1 MTDQN
6 YKLVPVERDE
16 SCDRTYIPLPGG
28 WEVQTKGKGS
38 TFRIC
43 DPSGSR
49 LPIPDSPYLHETLER
64 MAREIHTAV
73 AAAPECKEPP
83 VAWWNGMQE
92 TPLGGMPPS
101 IQWGADAEDTRHDIP
116 LYAGFNPVYTHPVA
130 PEPVC
135 KWASDDDGNW
145 WGSCGQGYT
154 FIDGGPK
161 ENNWNFCN
169 YCGKKVE
176 VVE

>member
-1 MTDQN
+1 MTDQK
-6 YKLVPVERDE
+6 YKLVP
-16 SCDRTYIPLPGG
+16 T
-28 WEVQTKGKGS
+28 
-38 TFRIC
+38 
-43 DPSGSR
+43 DPNAEM
-49 LPIPDSPYLHETLER
+49 IN
-64 MAREIHTAV
+64 
-73 AAAPECKEPP
+73 AAAAAAGVTWD
-83 VAWWNGMQE
+83 VA
-92 TPLGGMPPS
+92 S
-101 IQWGADAEDTRHDIP
+101 RAIDAAI
-116 LYAGFNPVYTHPVA
+116 AAA